1 MTVTARWLHACL
13 LLLAG
18 LAATPASATD
28 PVLAATLTIRVP
40 PGQSLL
46 NPILSDR
53 RLDGDLGRRLT
64 GLVDEIA
71 LLEPGA
77 SDFTQLKP
85 DGQGRWILPTGAL
98 YTNVLPAGHGIVVTR
113 RAADEAQLLLS
124 GKSHPRSCVIPEGRS
139 IIGLAQHTAVPLQA
153 PFLRPASGAI
163 AASYDETQADEL
175 AFLNEDGSWHRF
187 IRVPELGWFDVQ
199 TSAAATNSFQ
209 PGQACY
215 YLRQPGQGPLQID
228 F

>member
-1 MTVTARWLHACL
+1 MTATARWLLAC

-18 LAATPASATD
+18 LAAMPTSATE
-28 PVLAATLTIRVP
+28 PVVATTVTIRIP

-53 RLDGDLGRRLT
+53 RLDGILGQRLM

-71 LLEPGA
+71 LPEPGGTG
-77 SDFTQLKP
+77 FIQLKP
-85 DGQGRWILPTGAL
+85 DGLQRWVLPTGNP
-98 YTNVLPAGHGIVVTR
+98 YTNVLPAGHGLVVTR
-113 RAADEAQLLLS
+113 RAAGEALLELS
-124 GKSHPRSCVIPEGRS
+124 GTVRPQSCVIPEGRS
-139 IIGLAQHTAVPLQA
+139 IIGLAQHVAVSLQA
-153 PFLRPASGAI
+153 PFLRPASGSV
-163 AASYDETQADEL
+163 AASYDETRADEL

-199 TSAAATNSFQ
+199 TSAAATNSFL